1 MSISA
6 SLLVAFVAIGLL
18 LALWRRVC
26 ASSIGAE
33 RKWLPKELLDAE
45 LVYAEKI
52 FRSGGDVPIVA
63 KCDRGYRTK
72 KGVIVVVE
80 LKTRHVNRTYLSD
93 IIELSAQRFAIQM
106 QTGEDV
112 AEHGYVLVQHP
123 RSRAKFLLRVELLS
137 NSEVIALAKRRE
149 AILMGDATA
158 HYAGSKRLCS
168 KCAFSIKCNSAI
180 EPLPQI
186 FK

>member
-63 KCDRGYRTK
+63 KCDRGYRTT

-112 AEHGYVLVQHP
+112 AEYGYVLVQ
-123 RSRAKFLLRVELLS
+123 RSGCRATFLHRVNLLS
-137 NSEVIALAKRRE
+137 HREVVALARRRQAIISGE
-149 AILMGDATA
+149 AVTRF
-158 HYAGSKRLCS
+158 SRSQRLCE
-168 KCAFSIKCNSAI
+168 KCSFARKCNSVAS
-180 EPLPQI
+180 PPM
-186 FK
+186 